1 MAVKLNKVIVLCFLG
16 LIQLEFFAQSNG
28 VKIDY
33 PDYKN
38 SEQFKNF
45 RKRRKLIGAWQIN
58 ELKNGALVVRLKT
71 NNTLINSLIKQGN
84 KQLAYQKQLQQYA
97 VNKNAMLAYIDNY
110 KFSKLYFI
118 SSDSSNS
125 LLQGK
130 RTNIF
135 LDTNLT
141 VDPSIEMKEKFYL
154 IAERDYAY
162 NSSIGFV
169 KEDTAKYFFETGNPI
184 KERAIV
190 LKNKFGH
197 QLKAP
202 FPYEY
207 EDKAIPIK
215 YEFPISINPNNG
227 ISYFYVNKTFL
238 KDRKEENETRKNKSK
253 PKLKENEVLVEVN
266 KMLLYEN
273 VSKSVSDLDNQLN
286 YFYKNS
292 PKVEFDKADPILPFL
307 Y

>member
-1 MAVKLNKVIVLCFLG
+1 MVAKLNRVILLCFVCLM
-16 LIQLEFFAQSNG
+16 QLAFFAQSDG

-45 RKRRKLIGAWQIN
+45 KKRRKLIGGWQIN
-58 ELKNGALVVRLKT
+58 QLKDGALVVRLKT
-71 NNTLINSLIKQGN
+71 NTTLINALIKQGN
-84 KQLAYQKQLQQYA
+84 KPLAYQKQLQQYA
-97 VNKNAMLAYIDNY
+97 ANKNAMLAYMDNY

-125 LLQGK
+125 LLKGK

-135 LDTNLT
+135 LDTNLI
-141 VDPSIEMKEKFYL
+141 VDPYIEMKERFYL
-154 IAERDYAY
+154 LAERDYAY

-190 LKNKFGH
+190 LKNKYGH

-215 YEFPISINPNNG
+215 FDFPISISSTG
-227 ISYFYVNKTFL
+227 SIIYFYVNKRFL
-238 KDRKEENETRKNKSK
+238 KDRKEENESRKNKPK
-253 PKLKENEVLVEVN
+253 PKLKENEILVEVN

-273 VSKSVSDLDNQLN
+273 VSKAVSDLDDQLN
-286 YFYKNS
+286 RYYKES
-292 PKVEFDKADPILPFL
+292 SKVEFDKTDPILPFL